1 MGALF
6 WNAKELYL
14 FSILIMQRII
24 QYSFLV
30 LILCFSIEV
39 AFKLKYYQDKLFFP
53 SNAITP
59 SEKYL
64 ELWDSLSNSANAE
77 KVDSKKL
84 FLIGDS
90 FFDAEENGGADSYVP
105 YFTQF
110 SLQENWDFFNLSLA
124 GTDINDHKNIWD
136 QIKDHPNNTYVFSI
150 KIHDLGK
157 INSNNTLTN
166 NGLDN
171 SNEVSFKSKL
181 IALISKSELIYLM
194 KDILHQ
200 FYMLWKNTPAPFTHL
215 HKVMVT
221 PSEADLLQLSKFLNS
236 LDEKKGFVI
245 VLVNYPYNFKYY
257 IKQLSQSRLY
267 HFFNNQNIS
276 NLKIFQSPLITNK
289 KESVD
294 WRNVHPN
301 STSMKEVFNFIKQEI
316 LNKNERA
323 NPSSAKTKTSPAQ

>member
-1 MGALF
+1 
-6 WNAKELYL
+6 
-14 FSILIMQRII
+14 MQKII
-24 QYSFLV
+24 RYSFLV

-77 KVDSKKL
+77 ILNSKRL

-90 FFDAEENGGADSYVP
+90 FFDAEEYGGEESYVP

-110 SLQENWDFFNLSLA
+110 SLEKNWDFFNLTLA
-124 GTDINDHKNIWD
+124 GTDINDHKNIWSQIRD
-136 QIKDHPNNTYVFSI
+136 QPNNLYVFSI
-150 KIHDLGK
+150 KVHDIGK
-157 INSNNTLTN
+157 IK
-166 NGLDN
+166 
-171 SNEVSFKSKL
+171 SNEIVPKNRFNPSSEASFKSKL
-181 IALISKSELIYLM
+181 IALMSKSELIYLI

-200 FYMLWKNTPAPFTHL
+200 LYMWWVNTPAPFTHL
-215 HKVMVT
+215 YKVMVT
-221 PSEADLLQLSKFLNS
+221 PPDDDLSELSNFLTTLN
-236 LDEKKGFVI
+236 EKKGYVI
-245 VLVNYPYNFKYY
+245 VLVNYPYNFKYD
-257 IKQLSQSRLY
+257 IKQFRQSSLY
-267 HFFNNQNIS
+267 HFLKNHNHP

-301 STSMKEVFNFIKQEI
+301 SASMKEVFNFIQQEI
-316 LNKNERA
+316 LNKNE
-323 NPSSAKTKTSPAQ
+323 NTNSSAAKTKTSPSQ